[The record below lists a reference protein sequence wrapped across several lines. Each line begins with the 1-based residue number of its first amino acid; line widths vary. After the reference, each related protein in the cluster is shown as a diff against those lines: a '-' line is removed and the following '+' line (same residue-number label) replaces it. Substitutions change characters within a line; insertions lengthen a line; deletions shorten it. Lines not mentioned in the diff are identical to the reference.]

1 MFTWI
6 LRLCLWAFMLWT
18 MSIPGTECYIS
29 PQIWSLIVLTYW
41 FCNHPM
47 HTPPHL
53 R

>member
-1 MFTWI
+1 MFMWI